1 MYENI
6 FTSEYLRR
14 IDEES
19 STCGRAHIAFNLTE
33 PRTDV
38 ERAISSIL
46 LELSSSSSSFS
57 PPSSSVIVEYWWRE
71 EWLSLDLHRDVDEE
85 LALLNSTFRFPL
97 NAHVLYLSIGAEVNG
112 PTVVFEEKVSHEHV
126 AAVGSAKSSTWIPQL
141 ERMTIVPAVTG
152 RLLRFDGH
160 LLHAVPR
167 PALAYL
173 DAEEGGSNLEV
184 WTRRRPNPNDPAD
197 PERTSCR
204 RSVLLFN
211 TWTVNHDDS
220 GVEEVGGGGG
230 PLNVRRD
237 ISNRLPAAAA
247 PVGPQHKPF
256 SQWTVVDALPFEG
269 RKRCQ
274 DQSSNDNHN
283 GDDDGSGQV
292 HMSICLLGNLARRGR
307 ASRTLDALFTPRAA
321 KEAFLQLGGPPR
333 SFPITWKGATS

>member
-1 MYENI
+1 MRFYLLYRSVGVYENI

-19 STCGRAHIAFNLTE
+19 ATCGLAHTAFNMSE
-33 PRTDV
+33 PRTNV
-38 ERAISSIL
+38 EYAISKIL
-46 LELSSSSSSFS
+46 FELRSDSSSS

-85 LALLNSTFRFPL
+85 LALLNNSLRFPL

-112 PTVVFEEKVSHEHV
+112 PTVVLEEKFSDNITPI
-126 AAVGSAKSSTWIPQL
+126 GSPWKPQL

-160 LLHAVPR
+160 LLHTVPR
-167 PALAYL
+167 PALAFF

-197 PERTSCR
+197 PERTRFR

-211 TWTVNHDDS
+211 TWAANASDD
-220 GVEEVGGGGG
+220 GGGG
-230 PLNVRRD
+230 PLNVCRD
-237 ISNRLPAAAA
+237 APHRLPQAAAA
-247 PVGPQHKPF
+247 VPVELTVRPF
-256 SQWTVVDALPFEG
+256 DQWTVVDVIPYASL
-269 RKRCQ
+269 
-274 DQSSNDNHN
+274 DSSST
-283 GDDDGSGQV
+283 DDDINNNKQQHV
-292 HMSICLLGNLARRGR
+292 HMSMCLLGNLARRGR
-307 ASRTLDALFTPRAA
+307 ASRTLDGLFSPRAA

-333 SFPITWKGATS
+333 SYPIVWKGSS